1 VQDVTV
7 PTPTPQEVRCA
18 ECGTVLFEGQDRQT
32 TDGGTFCRSCFER
45 LTSQVHQAIAAQG
58 TDVNYSMALTGG
70 LAGAVVG
77 VAAWWGF
84 TVLTEYAL
92 GLVAVVIGFTVG
104 KGVTLLAGGKRHR
117 NLQIMSVAIAG
128 PSFFYASYLVNRTF
142 VLKYYAA
149 QGESVVLP
157 LVPAP
162 DLFLNLVMTNF
173 GIMDLVFLAIVVY
186 EAWRI
191 PAPFKL
197 APAS

>member
-1 VQDVTV
+1 
-7 PTPTPQEVRCA
+7 
-18 ECGTVLFEGQDRQT
+18 
-32 TDGGTFCRSCFER
+32 
-45 LTSQVHQAIAAQG
+45 
-58 TDVNYSMALTGG
+58 
-70 LAGAVVG
+70 
-77 VAAWWGF
+77 
-84 TVLTEYAL
+84 
-92 GLVAVVIGFTVG
+92 
-104 KGVTLLAGGKRHR
+104 
-117 NLQIMSVAIAG
+117 MSVAIAG